1 MNELTLI
8 IPAKNESQS
17 LPKVIDELK
26 PYNYKIYIV
35 LDKTDAET
43 IEAIKNYDV
52 EIIFQ
57 ENKGYGDAL
66 IEGIKKCKTD
76 LFCIFNADGSF
87 DPKELKEMLN
97 LLNSNNLDF
106 VFGSRYQKN
115 SGSEDDTIITLIGNH
130 IFTIIGRLFFRLP
143 ITDILYTYV
152 LGKTESANI
161 LKLNQKS
168 FSFCVELP
176 IKAIRNKMTMVSC
189 SCYERKRIAGVKKVN
204 AFKDGLIILLY
215 MIKLFFFKN

>member
-8 IPAKNESQS
+8 IPAKNESES

-26 PYNYKIYIV
+26 LYNYKIYIV
-35 LDKTDAET
+35 LDKIDVKT
-43 IEAIKNYDV
+43 IEAIKNYDI

-87 DPKELKEMLN
+87 DPKELKGMLN
-97 LLNSNNLDF
+97 LLNNNNLDF
-106 VFGSRYQKN
+106 VFGSRYQAN

-130 IFTIIGRLFFRLP
+130 IFTTIGRLFFRLP

-152 LGKTESANI
+152 LGKTDRTNT
-161 LKLNQKS
+161 LKLNQKN

-176 IKAIRNKMTMVSC
+176 IKAIRNKMTMGSF

-204 AFKDGLIILLY
+204 AFKDGLIILTY

>member
-1 MNELTLI
+1 
-8 IPAKNESQS
+8 
-17 LPKVIDELK
+17 
-26 PYNYKIYIV
+26 
-35 LDKTDAET
+35 
-43 IEAIKNYDV
+43 
-52 EIIFQ
+52 
-57 ENKGYGDAL
+57 
-66 IEGIKKCKTD
+66 
-76 LFCIFNADGSF
+76 
-87 DPKELKEMLN
+87 MLN
-97 LLNSNNLDF
+97 LLDNNNLDF
-106 VFGSRYQKN
+106 VFGSRYQAN

-152 LGKTESANI
+152 LGKTESANT

-204 AFKDGLIILLY
+204 AFKDGLIILIY
-215 MIKLFFFKN
+215 MIKLFFLKINEYFKKNYK